1 MQVSRTRTQSRVD
14 GRQALVTEVLNDSPA
29 GGQETDLVITVMRSN
44 SELQYFVMVAP
55 SKDLPQYSKTF
66 SAMMESV
73 RLR

>member
-1 MQVSRTRTQSRVD
+1 
-14 GRQALVTEVLNDSPA
+14 VLNDSPA

-55 SKDLPQYSKTF
+55 SKDLPQNSKTF
-66 SAMMESV
+66 SARMESV